1 MISERGSG
9 WRGVLVTAWL
19 SALST
24 TASGFPVT
32 IDSCGQQEV
41 FEKAPVRAVSI
52 DVNITETLL
61 ALDLQRQMAGYAG
74 ISDLSKLAPEFRDKL
89 NGVPELAR
97 KYPSL
102 EILIGAGAD
111 FYFAGWNYGM
121 KVGGDVTPETLLRF
135 GIKSYA
141 IRESCIQVGPRSA
154 IQLEDMFEDTIAIS
168 QIFGV
173 EARAHILVE
182 GLKQRLAAVAAI
194 TSKARQRWRVFVYDS
209 GEDAPETAGR
219 YAMPTALIE
228 AAGARNVM
236 DDVEASWTT
245 VNWEAV
251 LRRDPQFIVII
262 DYGDVTAAQK
272 IAFLRQAPA
281 LAAVDAVQ
289 QGRFVILPYDAATPG
304 VRNID
309 AVEILAHAFNAILP

>member
-1 MISERGSG
+1 
-9 WRGVLVTAWL
+9 
-19 SALST
+19 
-24 TASGFPVT
+24 
-32 IDSCGQQEV
+32 
-41 FEKAPVRAVSI
+41 
-52 DVNITETLL
+52 
-61 ALDLQRQMAGYAG
+61 
-74 ISDLSKLAPEFRDKL
+74 
-89 NGVPELAR
+89 
-97 KYPSL
+97 
-102 EILIGAGAD
+102 
-111 FYFAGWNYGM
+111 
-121 KVGGDVTPETLLRF
+121 
-135 GIKSYA
+135 
-141 IRESCIQVGPRSA
+141 
-154 IQLEDMFEDTIAIS
+154 MFEDTIAIS

-182 GLKQRLAAVAAI
+182 GFKQRLAAVAAI
-194 TSKARQRWRVFVYDS
+194 TSKAHQRWRVFVYDS

-281 LAAVDAVQ
+281 LAAVDAVRQ
-289 QGRFVILPYDAATPG
+289 DRFVILPYDAATPG

-309 AVEILAHAFNAILP
+309 AVEILAHAFNSILP